1 MTVLLVCK
9 KNKNTLLFMYCGVLF
24 YEFEIMHGHS
34 LCVPPFWGEGGSLDH
49 RYNML
54 LRVEPCVCRID
65 HELCQTELIFR

>member
-9 KNKNTLLFMYCGVLF
+9 KNNKTLLFMYCDVLF

-54 LRVEPCVCRID
+54 LRVEPCVCRVD